1 MQIWTPN
8 QNIQNQRFTI
18 QKVIGSGG
26 YGITYSA
33 IEQRTGK
40 TFVLKTLNHLQQT
53 KPDFPK
59 LQQEFFKEAF
69 RLAKCHHP
77 HIVEIHDVF
86 QENQLWVMV
95 MEYIDGQDLAEY
107 IDQQGKLSEHEALRY
122 IEQVGKALEYIHQ
135 RGFLHRDVKPHNILL
150 RRTTKEAVLID
161 FGLAREFTTGR
172 TGSMTSAKTEGYAPL
187 EQYERRGKFGT
198 YTDVY
203 ALAATLY
210 SLLTGEVP
218 FPANFRK
225 TGIPLPPPQQFNSQ
239 ISDRVNGAILQG
251 MALQPQKRTPTV
263 LEFRKNL
270 GLVVQQVVNTPH
282 RTPPHGTNQE
292 LQLKS
297 SVGMDYRQLRNLL
310 AARNW
315 READAET
322 RRVMLAVMKR
332 VKEGWLDVEHIDNF
346 PCEDLRTIDQL
357 WVKYSKGRFGFSVQK
372 RIYQSLGGK
381 KEYNEKIWEAFGE
394 KVGWRKKGSWLS
406 GGKWLYYSDITFDI
420 TAPEA
425 HLPGIER
432 GGVLPRFSSLASR
445 LIKCNI

>member
-53 KPDFPK
+53 KPDFPE
-59 LQQEFFKEAF
+59 QQQKFVQEAF

-77 HIVEIHDVF
+77 HIVEVHDVF

-107 IDQQGKLSEHEALRY
+107 IDQQGKLSEHEALCY
-122 IEQVGKALEYIHQ
+122 VEQVGNALEYIHQ
-135 RGFLHRDVKPHNILL
+135 RGFLHRDVKPNNILL

-187 EQYERRGKFGT
+187 EQYERRGNFGT

-251 MALQPQKRTPTV
+251 MALQPQERTPTV

-270 GLVVQQVVNTPH
+270 GLVSSGDPEV
-282 RTPPHGTNQE
+282 
-292 LQLKS
+292 QLKS
-297 SVGMDYRQLRNLL
+297 SVGMDYRQLRDLL
-310 AARNW
+310 AAGKW
-315 READAET
+315 YEADEET
-322 RRVMLAVMKR
+322 ARVMLAVAQR
-332 VKEGWLDVEHIDNF
+332 EKEGWLRVEDIDNF
-346 PCEDLRTIDQL
+346 PCEDLRIIDQL
-357 WVKYSKGRFGFSVQK
+357 WVKYSNGRFGFSVQK
-372 RIYQSLGGK
+372 RIYQSLGGTR
-381 KEYNEKIWEAFGE
+381 EYNKEIWQAFGD
-394 KVGWRKKGSWLS
+394 KVGWRK
-406 GGKWLYYSDITFDI
+406 GGDWLYYRDITFDI

-425 HLPGIER
+425 HLPG
-432 GGVLPRFSSLASR
+432 G
-445 LIKCNI
+445 